1 MSTLM
6 TMATGKAAVL
16 ESYEKGLQVQDVP
29 IPKPTN
35 GEIII
40 RVLAFHLLAYSKN
53 VLSGSQQGYTLP
65 LPLTPGGSCVGR
77 VHATGPDTTAF
88 QEGQLVLCDPT
99 IRARDDPSAQ
109 CLLGL
114 FEGVTDGSR
123 KLMRDVYRN
132 GCMAQYVK
140 MPLENVN
147 ALDETALLQEQG
159 YQITD
164 LPLLQS
170 CMIPFGGLDDA
181 GVKVGD
187 TVIVAPATGKFGGA
201 AVLMALVMGAQV
213 VACGRNET
221 TLEKLKESMPFPS
234 LKTLRLESDEVKDT
248 QALMKLLK
256 GKPADVFIDFSPP
269 AAGADDKTPTHIATC
284 IHALKRGGVVSLMG
298 GIRGKVEIPY
308 MEVLFKNLVV

>member
-88 QEGQLVLCDPT
+88 QEGQLVLCDPA

-114 FEGVTDGSR
+114 FR
-123 KLMRDVYRN
+123 RCYRWITE
-132 GCMAQYVK
+132 V
-140 MPLENVN
+140 
-147 ALDETALLQEQG
+147 DERCVSEWVHGAVRE
-159 YQITD
+159 D
-164 LPLLQS
+164 
-170 CMIPFGGLDDA
+170 
-181 GVKVGD
+181 
-187 TVIVAPATGKFGGA
+187 ATGECECTGRDGTVARAGISDHGFT
-201 AVLMALVMGAQV
+201 AVAVMH
-213 VACGRNET
+213 
-221 TLEKLKESMPFPS
+221 
-234 LKTLRLESDEVKDT
+234 D
-248 QALMKLLK
+248 
-256 GKPADVFIDFSPP
+256 
-269 AAGADDKTPTHIATC
+269 
-284 IHALKRGGVVSLMG
+284 
-298 GIRGKVEIPY
+298 
-308 MEVLFKNLVV
+308 